1 MKFTG
6 KDGDVRGQ
14 RWNFQ
19 DNENLI
25 SLFEIK
31 KGFSRGGQYHENEV
45 THVLISGKIEY
56 RRENVL
62 TGKEEIST
70 LDSFSST
77 LLPPNTSDLITA
89 LEDSVMV
96 GIYKNEPEK
105 KYYEKHSRIVKEK
118 MELEKNHEHFVNDD
132 PTKFPKED
140 MEDLAKKAVKK
151 FKSL

>member
-6 KDGDVRGQ
+6 KDEDVRGQ

-31 KGFSRGGQYHENEV
+31 KGFSRGGQYHKNEV

-56 RRENVL
+56 RKENVL
-62 TGKEEIST
+62 TGKEEISM

-96 GIYKNEPEK
+96 GIYKNELEK
-105 KYYEKHSRIVKEK
+105 KYYEKYSRIVKEK
-118 MELEKNHEHFVNDD
+118 MELKKNHEHFVNDD
-132 PTKFPKED
+132 PTEFPKED

>member
-6 KDGDVRGQ
+6 KDEDVRGQ

-19 DNENLI
+19 DNGNLI

>member
-6 KDGDVRGQ
+6 KDEDVRGQ

-19 DNENLI
+19 DNGNLI

-56 RRENVL
+56 RKENVL

-96 GIYKNEPEK
+96 GIYKNELEK

>member
-6 KDGDVRGQ
+6 KDEDVRGQ

-31 KGFSRGGQYHENEV
+31 KGFSRGGQYHKDEV

-56 RRENVL
+56 RKENVL
-62 TGKEEIST
+62 TGKEEISM

-96 GIYKNEPEK
+96 GIYKNELEK

-118 MELEKNHEHFVNDD
+118 MELKKNHEHFVNDD
-132 PTKFPKED
+132 PTEFPKED